1 MKRIMKLLSAD
12 FLKIKRKGF
21 WFLTFLGP
29 FGVVALQMVNYGY
42 RKDYLL
48 QQSENDWEYYLLNVS
63 SFTSLA
69 LVLGIAILTSFI
81 ASIENETN
89 AWKQL
94 ISLPISKMS
103 VYLSKFTALASL
115 ILLSS
120 FLLMLFT
127 LIYGTSLGLG
137 KEIPY
142 LELVKSSF
150 YPYFAALPILALQLW
165 IATVSQNQAIPI
177 TTGILGVIFT
187 YSAFILP
194 DWMIWKWPSLMN
206 EWNEPIINVMLGIGV
221 GCLLYIVGMFDFTR
235 RDVK

>member
-1 MKRIMKLLSAD
+1 MIGKLLCAD
-12 FLKIKRKGF
+12 FLKMKRKGF

-29 FGVVALQMVNYGY
+29 FGVVALQMVNYGV

-48 QQSENDWEYYLLNVS
+48 QQSEDDWGYYLLNVS
-63 SFTSLA
+63 SFTPLA
-69 LVLGIAILTSFI
+69 LVLGIAILTSFM

-94 ISLPISKMS
+94 ISLPVSKMS
-103 VYLSKFTALASL
+103 VYLSKFTVLACLLFVSSL
-115 ILLSS
+115 
-120 FLLMLFT
+120 LLMVFSLA
-127 LIYGTSLGLG
+127 YGVFLNLGEG
-137 KEIPY
+137 IPY
-142 LELVKSSF
+142 LELLKHSI

-165 IATVSQNQAIPI
+165 IATVSQNQGIPI

-187 YSAFILP
+187 YSAFVLP

-206 EWNEPIINVMLGIGV
+206 EWNEPMINVMLGIGV
-221 GCLLYIVGMFDFTR
+221 GILLYIVGMVDFTR